1 MKKKT
6 LLRTCLFAL
15 VVALGSL
22 TPAISDLFVSK
33 PLEAGPCP
41 RIGCPSGF
49 CKQDSDC
56 TAAPGGIC
64 DHFCPSM
71 GCCVY

>member
-1 MKKKT
+1 MKRNT
-6 LLRTCLFAL
+6 LLRTALAFAL
-15 VVALGSL
+15 ALGSML
-22 TPAISDLFVSK
+22 LSAPAPS
-33 PLEAGPCP
+33 EAGPCP

-56 TAAPGGIC
+56 TAAPGGTC
-64 DHFCPSM
+64 NHFCPSM